1 MILTKFRLLFISR
14 RRLRKNRRYE
24 IMNESILLCHNLLE
38 KAKKLISKIVGKSSG
53 RQFKFYL
60 DMVYGILKSKSIVLN
75 EVAHALNEDIS
86 LKKTNKRLY
95 TNLMRA
101 PDINER
107 HNMIKVGLSYMREKE
122 KVFII
127 DDTDVMKPYGK
138 AFEGL
143 TKVRDASYP
152 GETTKYDYGYKVTT
166 ITGLSSKKKQPIPFY
181 DHVHSLNELDYLSV
195 NNITNIGIRRI
206 SEHLKPYE
214 GMFVGDRGYD
224 DGKFMK
230 MITDLNQYFLVRM
243 KHNRTLIFGNNKVK
257 AFDKAKTVK
266 GKVIVPITIYAK
278 ERYIKATSFKCKLNT
293 NPYDVYVVITF
304 MDNNDEPLILITNK
318 PLKTKEDITQ
328 MVYRYSSRWRIE
340 EYFRFKKVELGFEN
354 FRVKAL
360 DSINN
365 LTFALDI
372 AIMLLAIIIDEDTD
386 YLYRNLK
393 RYEKSIKEK
402 VSIEFY
408 RILSSI
414 NIVLGM
420 NKKGVKNYKPIRGT
434 KPRQL
439 SLFKIKDFV

>member
-1 MILTKFRLLFISR
+1 MKKT
-14 RRLRKNRRYE
+14 
-24 IMNESILLCHNLLE
+24 NLLVSHLIE
-38 KAKKLISKIVGKSSG
+38 KMENLISKVVGKSSG

-75 EVAHALNEDIS
+75 EIAHSLNEETS
-86 LKKTNKRLY
+86 LKKVNERLY
-95 TNLMRA
+95 KNLMRI

-122 KVFII
+122 KVFLI

-138 AFEGL
+138 AFEGMA
-143 TKVRDASYP
+143 KVRDASYP
-152 GETTKYDYGYKVTT
+152 GESTKYDHGYKVTT
-166 ITGLSSKKKQPIPFY
+166 ITGLSSKKKQLIPFY
-181 DHVHSLNELDYLSV
+181 DHVHSPFELDYLSV
-195 NNITNIGIRRI
+195 NNITNIGVRRI
-206 SEHLKPYE
+206 SEHLKPFE

-224 DGKFMK
+224 DIKFMK
-230 MITDLNQYFLVRM
+230 MIHDLNQYFLVRM
-243 KHNRTLIFGNNKVK
+243 HNNRWLIFKNGKIK

-278 ERYIKATSFKCKLNT
+278 ERFIKATSFKCKLRE
-293 NPYDVYVVITF
+293 YKEYVWVVISY
-304 MDNNDEPLILITNK
+304 MDNNPDPLILITNK
-318 PLKTKEDITQ
+318 PLITKDDITQ

-354 FRVKAL
+354 FRVKTL

-372 AIMLLAIIIDEDTD
+372 AIMLLAIIIDEDAK
-386 YLYRNLK
+386 YLYQEIQSYSK
-393 RYEKSIKEK
+393 IIKDK

-408 RILSSI
+408 RILSGIHSL
-414 NIVLGM
+414 LGT
-420 NKKGVKNYKPIRGT
+420 NKNGVKNYKPIRDS
-434 KPRQL
+434 KPKQL

>member
-1 MILTKFRLLFISR
+1 
-14 RRLRKNRRYE
+14 
-24 IMNESILLCHNLLE
+24 MNESILLCHNLLE

-75 EVAHALNEDIS
+75 EIAHSLNEETS
-86 LKKTNKRLY
+86 LKKVNERLY
-95 TNLMRA
+95 KNLMRI

-107 HNMIKVGLSYMREKE
+107 HNLIKVGLSYMREKE
-122 KVFII
+122 KVFIV
-127 DDTDVMKPYGK
+127 DDTDVTKPYGK

-143 TKVRDASYP
+143 TKVRDASFH
-152 GETTKYDYGYKVTT
+152 GETAKYDYGYKVTT

-181 DHVHSLNELDYLSV
+181 DHVHSSNELDYLSV

-206 SEHLKPYE
+206 SEHLKPFE

-243 KHNRTLIFGNNKVK
+243 KHNRTLFFGNNKVK
-257 AFDKAKTVK
+257 AFEKAKTVK

-278 ERYIKATSFKCKLNT
+278 ERYIKATSFKCKLST
-293 NPYDVYVVITF
+293 NPYDVWVVITF
-304 MDNNDEPLILITNK
+304 MDNNDEPLILMTNK
-318 PLKTKEDITQ
+318 PLNTKDDITQ

-372 AIMLLAIIIDEDTD
+372 SIMLLAIIIDDESD

-393 RYEKSIKEK
+393 KYEKSIKDK

-414 NIVLGM
+414 NTILGM
-420 NKKGVKNYKPIRGT
+420 NKNGVKNYKPIRDT
-434 KPRQL
+434 KPKQL
-439 SLFKIKDFV
+439 SLFKIKDFA